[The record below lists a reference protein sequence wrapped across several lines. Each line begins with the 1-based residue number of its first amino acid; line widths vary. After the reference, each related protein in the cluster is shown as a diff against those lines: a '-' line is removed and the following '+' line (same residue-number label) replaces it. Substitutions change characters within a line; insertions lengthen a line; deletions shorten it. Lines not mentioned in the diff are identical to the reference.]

1 MSWSRTGSPFDIN
14 CKDLSQITV
23 RGDGLYNAK
32 IGHETHFIVDYSQGE
47 FGHVYVQIKSPND
60 EDVLAAV
67 RVKDV
72 GIAEVS
78 YNPPIPGTY
87 SDGCINLG
95 GMKCLILKS
104 CFLHNMCTTTP
115 ITV

>member
-78 YNPPIPGTY
+78 YNPPIPGTRT
-87 SDGCINLG
+87 SKAL
-95 GMKCLILKS
+95 LILWISMKL
-104 CFLHNMCTTTP
+104 C
-115 ITV
+115 